1 MSQGEFR
8 FRTPLR
14 VRWMEGDA
22 QGIVYFGSYMD
33 YLEVAQAEYYRN
45 LGFSVYR
52 VAEATYFDTAVVK
65 VEMEF
70 KAPARVDDTLDV
82 WVKVARI
89 GDTSVT
95 SLFLV
100 CPAGSSSVLAEA
112 RIVSVSYDA
121 SKGDSRPVPEDVR
134 RLVQRYEDT
143 GEVIPITDLPGLTA
157 ALAKTDVPR
166 LYYAPEA

>member
-33 YLEVAQAEYYRN
+33 YLEVAQAECYRN
-45 LGFSVYR
+45 LGFSIYR
-52 VAEATYFDTAVVK
+52 VAEAGYFDTAVVK

-70 KAPARVDDTLDV
+70 KVPARVDDTLDV
-82 WVKVARI
+82 WVRVARI
-89 GDTSVT
+89 GNTSLT
-95 SLFLV
+95 SLFRV

-112 RIVSVSYDA
+112 RIVNVSYDA
-121 SKGDSRPVPEDVR
+121 AKGESRPVPEDVR

-143 GEVIPITDLPGLTA
+143 GEVLPLADLPGLTA
-157 ALAKTDVPR
+157 ALTKAEGR
-166 LYYAPEA
+166 R